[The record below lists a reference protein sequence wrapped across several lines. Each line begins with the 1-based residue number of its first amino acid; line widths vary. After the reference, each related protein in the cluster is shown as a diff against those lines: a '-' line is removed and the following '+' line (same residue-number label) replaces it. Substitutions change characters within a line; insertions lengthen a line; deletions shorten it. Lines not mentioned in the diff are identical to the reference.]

1 MLVILTEKQKT
12 KLKKML
18 MEQKHSVK
26 EMVDEEDLL
35 DKDSLRDSV
44 DELSTIDN
52 HPADLATELFE
63 REKDMAL
70 KAHNDDEL
78 AKVDAALEAMDN
90 GTYGV
95 CITCG
100 NEIPYDRLA
109 ALPYTLFCIDH
120 ADANRVPTDR
130 PVEEQVILP
139 PVDNSFAGRDD
150 QDDIHDYE
158 DTFQIVAQ
166 YGTSET
172 PSDFEGDFDD
182 YNELYD
188 DPEERGMDEEIESL
202 PISEIDEL
210 TGQISRQEVERAR
223 KDDYAE

>member
-100 NEIPYDRLA
+100 TEIPYDRLA

-210 TGQISRQEVERAR
+210 TGQISRKEVERAR